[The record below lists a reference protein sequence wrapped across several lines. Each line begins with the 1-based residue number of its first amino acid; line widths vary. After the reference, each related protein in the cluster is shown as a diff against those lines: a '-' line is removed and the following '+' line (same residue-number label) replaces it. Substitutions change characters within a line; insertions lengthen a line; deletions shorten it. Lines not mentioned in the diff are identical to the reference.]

1 MKAIFNASFE
11 LFCVCMIDLRMKS
24 GTPTKDDGR
33 RLAEGLGRGA
43 ELRKVA
49 KRSLLVLNL

>member
-1 MKAIFNASFE
+1 VKAIFNATFE
-11 LFCVCMIDLRMKS
+11 MFCVCMLELCMKS
-24 GTPTKDDGR
+24 GTTTKDDGR

-43 ELRKVA
+43 ELKKVA